1 MQLSASKEQQ
11 KKTAGVCV
19 LLKRRLLFSPSSRK
33 NILTRAKFELDKVS
47 FSTNVCGLHK
57 KLVIQIHGA
66 QDQLTRTGKL
76 SETRDEC
83 T

>member
-1 MQLSASKEQQ
+1 MQLSPSKEQ
-11 KKTAGVCV
+11 KKQTAGVCV

-57 KLVIQIHGA
+57 KQVIQIHGA